1 MSRIKVEFVC
11 IPKLWINS
19 IYTYSIFIYLAQK
32 KKAAQQARIL
42 FVVCTVFGICHTLR
56 VTLGIHE
63 FFVLDEYLEAMSIG
77 CPSVKFEILVLG
89 CLSSLLLTLNSSMN
103 FFIYTL
109 TSKDFRRVFLQNQFC
124 NSYISGIL
132 LNGFGM
138 NTNTNNMVTGEDQ
151 NENFVANEMIEL
163 NNGHTT
169 EDGSNTNQNDIT
181 ASQSSP

>member
-1 MSRIKVEFVC
+1 
-11 IPKLWINS
+11 
-19 IYTYSIFIYLAQK
+19 
-32 KKAAQQARIL
+32 
-42 FVVCTVFGICHTLR
+42 
-56 VTLGIHE
+56 
-63 FFVLDEYLEAMSIG
+63 
-77 CPSVKFEILVLG
+77 
-89 CLSSLLLTLNSSMN
+89 MN

-132 LNGFGM
+132 LNVFGM
-138 NTNTNNMVTGEDQ
+138 NTNTNNVVTGEDQ

>member
-1 MSRIKVEFVC
+1 
-11 IPKLWINS
+11 
-19 IYTYSIFIYLAQK
+19 
-32 KKAAQQARIL
+32 
-42 FVVCTVFGICHTLR
+42 
-56 VTLGIHE
+56 
-63 FFVLDEYLEAMSIG
+63 
-77 CPSVKFEILVLG
+77 
-89 CLSSLLLTLNSSMN
+89 MN

-138 NTNTNNMVTGEDQ
+138 NTNTNDLVTGEDQ

>member
-1 MSRIKVEFVC
+1 
-11 IPKLWINS
+11 
-19 IYTYSIFIYLAQK
+19 
-32 KKAAQQARIL
+32 
-42 FVVCTVFGICHTLR
+42 
-56 VTLGIHE
+56 
-63 FFVLDEYLEAMSIG
+63 
-77 CPSVKFEILVLG
+77 
-89 CLSSLLLTLNSSMN
+89 MN

-124 NSYISGIL
+124 NNYISGIL

-138 NTNTNNMVTGEDQ
+138 NTNTNDLVTGEDQ